1 MVTSGIGT
9 IITFHHLMKKLL
21 IVTGPQGSGNHLFA
35 RLLSAHPNVKGWD
48 SLKDNY
54 WVPSDEEPFAR
65 YWVYPDEL
73 KFPEGDYFCA
83 NVSVPFFYDGV
94 RQTPKIC
101 EVARKA
107 ISMGVMPII
116 AVIVR
121 DRNINELQQRRVG
134 GEVTMDIALDY
145 YKDLA
150 VHFIDHEAFFLYK
163 EKYLEYLGRVLEFPV
178 TKEGID
184 NFITVDANHK
194 YVYPCKEHW
203 LDKEI
208 RKGRK
213 PFRSRLKE

>member
-1 MVTSGIGT
+1 
-9 IITFHHLMKKLL
+9 MKKLL
-21 IVTGPQGSGNHLFA
+21 IVTGPQGSGNHIFA

-48 SLKDNY
+48 SLQDNY

-73 KFPEGDYFCA
+73 KFPEGDFFCA

-163 EKYLEYLGRVLEFPV
+163 EKYLEYLGRILEFPV

-213 PFRSRLKE
+213 PFRSRPKE

>member
-1 MVTSGIGT
+1 MKVI
-9 IITFHHLMKKLL
+9 LPMKKLL

-35 RLLSAHPNVKGWD
+35 RLLSAHPNVIGWEK
-48 SLKDNY
+48 LHEKY
-54 WVPSDEEPFAR
+54 WVPSDEEPFAQ
-65 YWVYPDEL
+65 YWVH
-73 KFPEGDYFCA
+73 PEKINKGTFANGDYFCA

-107 ISMGVMPII
+107 ISLGVMPII

-163 EKYLEYLGRVLEFPV
+163 EKYLEYLGRILEFPV